1 MADTFTAADKLR
13 CAERGLR
20 QRRRVYP
27 RLVESGRMTQAEA
40 DRETACMEA
49 IAADYRAQVAA
60 EKPDLFS
67 GMPEAHRVG

>member
-13 CAERGLR
+13 CAERELR

-27 RLVESGRMTQAEA
+27 RLVESGRMTPAEA

-49 IAADYRAQVAA
+49 IAADYRTQVLA
-60 EKPDLFS
+60 EKPDLF
-67 GMPEAHRVG
+67 GGLPEARHGK